1 MSFSG
6 SSLSRCRSWAM
17 IRLPTASSMGVPR
30 KTIRSS
36 RAGARVA
43 ALGLEARDLRRDH
56 PRLQASQPVRG
67 VHPQLVKEVKT
78 VPKPTVEEI
87 GARVRNGGPSP
98 LGSGLYL
105 VPADD
110 RRFSEHGVPDPVGR
124 ERRLAL
130 GARRLGVGREGIRR
144 LRRLRDAEQ
153 RHPRQLP
160 VQATRAQTRAVSR
173 RPLRSPRAI
182 TLGSTR

>member
-1 MSFSG
+1 
-6 SSLSRCRSWAM
+6 M

-78 VPKPTVEEI
+78 VPKPNRR
-87 GARVRNGGPSP
+87 G
-98 LGSGLYL
+98 
-105 VPADD
+105 D
-110 RRFSEHGVPDPVGR
+110 RGTSQK
-124 ERRLAL
+124 RRPKPI
-130 GARRLGVGREGIRR
+130 GIR
-144 LRRLRDAEQ
+144 
-153 RHPRQLP
+153 
-160 VQATRAQTRAVSR
+160 
-173 RPLRSPRAI
+173 AI
-182 TLGSTR
+182 PGTC